1 MNDLLKKP
9 GKKLSLSIENNV
21 FLLGFFNSD
30 KEYTF
35 NLLSIP
41 LLFPNNSE
49 ENNLA
54 RDLFVITIFVSKK
67 IFQKGLPS
75 FYFSN

>member
-1 MNDLLKKP
+1 MKKV
-9 GKKLSLSIENNV
+9 KLFIENNF

-30 KEYTF
+30 KEYNF
-35 NLLSIP
+35 NLSSIP

-54 RDLFVITIFVSKK
+54 RNLFVVTIFVSKK
-67 IFQKGLPS
+67 IFQKRLPS
-75 FYFSN
+75 SLFSN